1 MHTMLKTRFIL
12 VLAGVLW
19 LVMGVAHATAMT
31 THESLVD
38 QVAQKLA
45 QERPGNSIER
55 RPFGTAH
62 LTMVIRDR
70 IDARLLGENPRIE
83 ATDLRLTRPD
93 DQHAVAVI
101 TLTWQAPA
109 IALRQ
114 SEWLAARTHFQRS
127 KILTP
132 FSYAVVDD
140 TLVILFTESGFGDF
154 IERFAQTLKAEQ
166 SPNPPVP

>member
-1 MHTMLKTRFIL
+1 MHTMLNTRFAL
-12 VLAGVLW
+12 MLAAALW
-19 LVMGVAHATAMT
+19 LVAGAVHATSMT

-38 QVAQKLA
+38 YIAQKLA
-45 QERPGNSIER
+45 QERPENPIER
-55 RPFGTAH
+55 RPFETAH

-70 IDARLLGENPRIE
+70 IDARLLGDNPRIE

-114 SEWLAARTHFQRS
+114 SKWLAARTHFQRS

-132 FSYAVVDD
+132 FSYTVVDD
-140 TLVILFTESGFGDF
+140 TLVILFTEAGFGDF
-154 IERFAQTLKAEQ
+154 IEAVVQTLNAEQ

>member
-1 MHTMLKTRFIL
+1 MLKARFVL

-19 LVMGVAHATAMT
+19 LVMGSAHAATMAM
-31 THESLVD
+31 HESLVE
-38 QVAQKLA
+38 QIAQKLA
-45 QERPGNSIER
+45 QERPDNPIER
-55 RPFGTAH
+55 RPFEMAH

-70 IDARLLGENPRIE
+70 IDARLLGDNPRIE

-101 TLTWQAPA
+101 TLIYPAPA

-132 FSYAVVDD
+132 FSYGVVDE
-140 TLVILFTESGFGDF
+140 TLVILFTEAGFGDF
-154 IERFAQTLKAEQ
+154 IEAVVQTLNVEQ
-166 SPNPPVP
+166 PPNPPVP

>member
-1 MHTMLKTRFIL
+1 MRTSLKARFIL
-12 VLAGVLW
+12 VLAG
-19 LVMGVAHATAMT
+19 LVMGAAHATEMA

-45 QERPGNSIER
+45 QEQPGNPRHAFEQ
-55 RPFGTAH
+55 AH
-62 LTMVIRDR
+62 LSMVIRDR

-93 DQHAVAVI
+93 DTHAVAVI
-101 TLTWQAPA
+101 TLTYQAPA
-109 IALRQ
+109 IALQQ

-127 KILTP
+127 KILSP
-132 FSYAVVDD
+132 FSYGTVNE

-154 IERFAQTLKAEQ
+154 IERFVQTLKAEPP
-166 SPNPPVP
+166 PNPPVP